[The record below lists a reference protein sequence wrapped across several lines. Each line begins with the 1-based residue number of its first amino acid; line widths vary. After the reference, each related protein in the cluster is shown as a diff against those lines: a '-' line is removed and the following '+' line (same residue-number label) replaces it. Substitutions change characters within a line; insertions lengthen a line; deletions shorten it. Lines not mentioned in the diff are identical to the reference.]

1 MNTIVFKRLGKLITK
16 NSPTILTGLSVAG
29 LVSTVIMAVKATP
42 KAMRILDEARIQ
54 NGMVELA
61 EDNNSITINTGIPVK
76 DAIRLTWKC
85 YIPTAIMGGLTIGCI
100 IGSNSIN
107 LRRNAALAGLY
118 SLTETALKEYKAKVI
133 ETIGEKKE
141 RDIRDEVAKERI
153 HKNPVSDNE
162 VVITGYGET
171 LCYDFLST
179 IAGMIF

>member
-1 MNTIVFKRLGKLITK
+1 
-16 NSPTILTGLSVAG
+16 
-29 LVSTVIMAVKATP
+29 
-42 KAMRILDEARIQ
+42 
-54 NGMVELA
+54 
-61 EDNNSITINTGIPVK
+61 
-76 DAIRLTWKC
+76 
-85 YIPTAIMGGLTIGCI
+85 MGGLTIGCI

-171 LCYDFLST
+171 LCYDFLSGRYFKSDRERINRAVNKLSRDMMTDMT
-179 IAGMIF
+179 ISLNQLYDELGLRNTKMGDMVGWHIDDGIIEPDYSSQLTENGIPCLVLDFKEDLRVLYRD